1 MSAQLNST
9 KRRSLATLI
18 TRIIVVV
25 LAPIIF
31 GIFVQSYY
39 FSKQIIWQEVDRNKQ
54 QTSSLIHNIF
64 DNHFAAIQI
73 HHDSNSKSEPIRDF
87 YSDRNA
93 EMLNYFYLG
102 IDQSD
107 PSHTPEFRFL
117 TDHHGIIWDDGNAH
131 FYGVNEVILEK
142 MSKKISFSSNWYYM
156 NVRTLMG
163 QRHMLLRRVPVI
175 NTSTG
180 EVLGYSF
187 ISIVLDN
194 NFSLMEKLKSESNVD
209 NVLLIANNEML
220 ANSFDDEED
229 YSAADIIARRGS
241 TKRLDKLLVI
251 ETPIMVNA
259 SMTELCLL
267 SVQDNQGV
275 VSLQI
280 QHVLAMLAS
289 IIGLLMIA
297 LMAKEWMESKVAAAL
312 DTLMSYTKSAS
323 DEDRF
328 KRFVGS
334 DIEEFNHIGST
345 LESTFEELDSQKK
358 SFRDLFN
365 FALSPIMVWSE
376 SAVLIQMNPAAKRE
390 LVIGQG
396 NTSLEAMH
404 PVFQKFKEKLTPH
417 LKMSAQGATLTGVNV
432 PIDGKVFRWN
442 LSPIRVDGGISGI
455 IVQGQDITTLIEA
468 EKQSTLARREAEK
481 SAQARA
487 DFLAKMSHEIRTPI
501 NGILGVAQLLKDS
514 VEHDEQRKQVD
525 VLCNSGEHL
534 LAVLNDILDFSKI
547 EQGKFN
553 IQKHQFLFADTMRTI
568 ANIYG
573 PICRKKG
580 VELIID
586 NEVEENTEIFTDQ
599 VRLNQ
604 VLFNLVSNA
613 VKFTPAG
620 SIQII
625 STLEHF
631 HGHDSSVLV
640 IKVEDTGIGID
651 SNKLDQMFEPF
662 IQEEATT
669 TREYGGSG
677 LGLTIVKNLVE
688 MLEGDIQVRSD
699 KGKGTLFVITIPV
712 QDRLRQ
718 VEELTQT
725 LRLPAEK
732 LFSNALRV
740 LLVEDNHTNA
750 FILQA
755 FCKKYQMEVDW
766 AKDGIEA
773 IEKVKQHRYDL
784 ILMDNQLPHLGGI
797 ETTKTI
803 RDVLKIATPIY
814 ACTADTMKETSE
826 AFMAAGADY
835 VLLKPI
841 KEKALHA
848 AFTDFK
854 NRFIE
859 EEA

>member
-1 MSAQLNST
+1 M
-9 KRRSLATLI
+9 ATLI

-417 LKMSAQGATLTGVNV
+417 LKMSAQGATL
-432 PIDGKVFRWN
+432 
-442 LSPIRVDGGISGI
+442 
-455 IVQGQDITTLIEA
+455 
-468 EKQSTLARREAEK
+468 
-481 SAQARA
+481 
-487 DFLAKMSHEIRTPI
+487 
-501 NGILGVAQLLKDS
+501 
-514 VEHDEQRKQVD
+514 
-525 VLCNSGEHL
+525 
-534 LAVLNDILDFSKI
+534 
-547 EQGKFN
+547 
-553 IQKHQFLFADTMRTI
+553 
-568 ANIYG
+568 
-573 PICRKKG
+573 
-580 VELIID
+580 
-586 NEVEENTEIFTDQ
+586 
-599 VRLNQ
+599 
-604 VLFNLVSNA
+604 
-613 VKFTPAG
+613 
-620 SIQII
+620 
-625 STLEHF
+625 
-631 HGHDSSVLV
+631 
-640 IKVEDTGIGID
+640 
-651 SNKLDQMFEPF
+651 
-662 IQEEATT
+662 
-669 TREYGGSG
+669 
-677 LGLTIVKNLVE
+677 
-688 MLEGDIQVRSD
+688 
-699 KGKGTLFVITIPV
+699 
-712 QDRLRQ
+712 
-718 VEELTQT
+718 
-725 LRLPAEK
+725 
-732 LFSNALRV
+732 
-740 LLVEDNHTNA
+740 
-750 FILQA
+750 
-755 FCKKYQMEVDW
+755 
-766 AKDGIEA
+766 
-773 IEKVKQHRYDL
+773 
-784 ILMDNQLPHLGGI
+784 
-797 ETTKTI
+797 
-803 RDVLKIATPIY
+803 
-814 ACTADTMKETSE
+814 
-826 AFMAAGADY
+826 
-835 VLLKPI
+835 
-841 KEKALHA
+841 
-848 AFTDFK
+848 
-854 NRFIE
+854 
-859 EEA
+859 